1 MTIITIY
8 KCIHL
13 LIIDRIM
20 MNENECTL
28 DKVGLTS
35 TVLYKQ

>member
-13 LIIDRIM
+13 LINDRIM

-28 DKVGLTS
+28 DKVGQS